1 MNMRRALSVAVTGS
15 LALALLTGIPT
26 AASAATRSTP
36 PPSGVR
42 TVTLMTGDVVR
53 VTDVGG
59 GRLAADVTR
68 PHGAPGGVRSETVGH
83 DLYVIPDE
91 AMPYLAAG
99 VLDRRLFDITGLLAQ
114 GYDDQHSD
122 GIPLIVTHTTAAP
135 TPAPAGTTVA
145 RELPSIKG
153 TAVKAPKK
161 KARAVWGSLAPT
173 APMVAPQRT
182 VSF

>member
-15 LALALLTGIPT
+15 LALALLTGLPT
-26 AASAATRSTP
+26 AATAATRSTP
-36 PPSGVR
+36 PPSGPVR

-99 VLDRRLFDITGLLAQ
+99 VL
-114 GYDDQHSD
+114 
-122 GIPLIVTHTTAAP
+122 
-135 TPAPAGTTVA
+135 
-145 RELPSIKG
+145 
-153 TAVKAPKK
+153 
-161 KARAVWGSLAPT
+161 
-173 APMVAPQRT
+173 
-182 VSF
+182 